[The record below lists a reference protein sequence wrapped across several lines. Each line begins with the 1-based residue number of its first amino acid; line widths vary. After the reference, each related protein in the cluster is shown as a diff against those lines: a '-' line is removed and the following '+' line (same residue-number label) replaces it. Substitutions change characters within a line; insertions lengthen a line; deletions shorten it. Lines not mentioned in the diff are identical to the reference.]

1 MPDSV
6 PDSVGGRRRPRLRTA
21 DVVVLGAGPAGLATA
36 DVAARGGLRVLVV
49 DENPR
54 VGGQIGR
61 LPFSGR
67 PVPVEML
74 HPNVEL
80 LARRICIGWD
90 GAAGGFLVQGPEGL
104 ERVRGRVHVVA
115 VGAFERVY
123 PVRGW
128 TKKGVITAGAA
139 QALLKGSGSLPYRRV
154 LVAGTGPLLLAT
166 AAQLLAAGVDVAG
179 VVEAVRPG
187 RQQLPHLAGL
197 LRGRGLLLQGLGY
210 VGSIASRRVR
220 VRQGWAVT
228 EVIGGDVVEGARLR
242 RVDHDGRPLQGADV
256 VVECDAVLLSQGFSP
271 ATDLVTQA
279 GARLE
284 WSAVRAA
291 WEPVRS
297 DSFETS
303 VPGLFAIGDS
313 ARVAGAQVARAEGE
327 LLGHLLVEQLLGGS
341 PRREVSRLRR
351 RLKRLDRFRAHMDA
365 VFEVGPGTTTAADDD
380 VVACRCQGT
389 TVGQLRAAAGQ
400 GAAAPGTVKLWT
412 RAGMGVCQG
421 RTCHHVVAALTSAA
435 DPATRQP
442 PTVRF
447 PIRPTPFAVLASA
460 LEPPRQAPP
469 EGTTTP

>member
-6 PDSVGGRRRPRLRTA
+6 AARPRPPLRTA

-61 LPFSGR
+61 LPFAG
-67 PVPVEML
+67 PPAAVETL
-74 HPNVEL
+74 HPDVEHL
-80 LARRICIGWD
+80 PRRVCIGWD
-90 GAAGGFLVQGPEGL
+90 GADGGFLVQGPGGL
-104 ERVRGRVHVVA
+104 ERVAGRVHVVA

-128 TKKGVITAGAA
+128 TKTGVITAGAA
-139 QALLKGSGSLPYRRV
+139 QALLKGSGSLPFRRV

-187 RQQLPHLAGL
+187 RRHLPHLLGL

-210 VGSIASRRVR
+210 AGTIASRRVR

-228 EVIGGDVVEGARLR
+228 EVVGGDRVEGARLQ
-242 RVDHDGRPLQGADV
+242 RVDDDGRPVPGTDE

-284 WSAVRAA
+284 WNTVRAA
-291 WEPVRS
+291 WEPVRT

-303 VPGLFAIGDS
+303 VSGLFAIGDS

-327 LLGHLLVEQLLGGS
+327 LLGHLLVEQLSGGS
-341 PRREVSRLRR
+341 PGRQVSGLRR
-351 RLKRLDRFRAHMDA
+351 RLTRLERFRARMDA
-365 VFEVGPGTTTAADDD
+365 VFEVGPGTTTAAEDD

-389 TVGQLRAAAGQ
+389 TVGQLRGAAAQ

-421 RTCHHVVAALTSAA
+421 RTCHHVVAALTAA
-435 DPATRQP
+435 GPSTRRP

-447 PIRPTPFAVLASA
+447 PIRPTPLAVLASA
-460 LEPPRQAPP
+460 LEPPPEAAP